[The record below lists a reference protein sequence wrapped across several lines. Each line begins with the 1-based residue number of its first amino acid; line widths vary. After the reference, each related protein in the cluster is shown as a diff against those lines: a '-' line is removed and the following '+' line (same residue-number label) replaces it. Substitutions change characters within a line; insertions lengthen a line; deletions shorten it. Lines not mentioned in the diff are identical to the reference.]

1 MWVRTEYAGEL
12 AVLSAWLG
20 ALVPWNVSLV
30 SDVAGGNALFVRF
43 PFVEVR
49 YAFGLPVGRAT
60 LVLDPL
66 SALAFYRGTTVAV
79 GYRVWLAGAAFVAAA
94 LVLSV
99 AYYLREDR
107 VEAGPVDPVRVMGA
121 LLTGAGVAFAAAT
134 YLIAT
139 RGFPSLPVP
148 VGVVLLLLLGAA
160 LLRVE
165 RADVGEGTDV
175 GEGADAD
182 ERG

>member
-1 MWVRTEYAGEL
+1 MWVRSEYAGEL

-30 SDVAGGNALFVRF
+30 SDIAGGNALFVRF
-43 PFVEVR
+43 PFAEVR

-66 SALAFYRGTTVAV
+66 SALGYYRGTAVVV
-79 GYRVWLAGAAFVAAA
+79 GYRAWLLGAALVAAA

-99 AYYLREDR
+99 AYYLREER
-107 VEAGPVDPVRVMGA
+107 VEAGPVDPVRLMGA
-121 LLTGAGVAFAAAT
+121 LLTGAGLSFAAAT

-139 RGFPSLPVP
+139 RGFPSLPAP
-148 VGVVLLLLLGAA
+148 VGTALLLLLGVV

-165 RADVGEGTDV
+165 RADVSGAAEG
-175 GEGADAD
+175 
-182 ERG
+182 